1 MLDSVTRTFTI
12 EKWDELALEETQIR
26 VVGTVDGLSG
36 SVSVDFKIYIGEETA
51 TTSADD
57 T

>member
-36 SVSVDFKIYIGEETA
+36 SVYVDFKIYIGEETA